1 MESDRANRFQSFL
14 QERNTDMA
22 TQLFSVAKQV
32 TDALLNDP
40 RTKKS
45 VIDVAFN
52 QGSVTLTGTVKSAEI
67 IRAAEQIARA
77 QPGVLMVTNELK
89 VK

>member
-1 MESDRANRFQSFL
+1 MGIGLIFL
-14 QERNTDMA
+14 KVERKKGITDMDM
-22 TQLFSVAKQV
+22 QPFSVAKQIN
-32 TDALLNDP
+32 DALLNDP

-52 QGSVTLTGTVKSAEI
+52 QGSVTLTGVVKSADI
-67 IRAAEQIARA
+67 IKVAEEIARA
-77 QPGVLMVTNELK
+77 QPGVLMVINELK